1 MEAFA
6 MFASDLDAA
15 SRQQL
20 DRGSR
25 LMELLKQPQFRPYP
39 FEEQAVSIWTGLTGK
54 LDTLPV
60 GDVLRFERDFL
71 EYLRHEQG
79 GILDS
84 IRESRD
90 WTDDTAQAVEKAY
103 DTFADQFETSEG
115 RSLKAGREDFDA
127 LADEDV
133 EQEKI
138 VKQKRG

>member
-1 MEAFA
+1 
-6 MFASDLDAA
+6 
-15 SRQQL
+15 
-20 DRGSR
+20 
-25 LMELLKQPQFRPYP
+25 MELLKQPQFRPYP

-54 LDTLPV
+54 LDNLPV
-60 GDVLRFERDFL
+60 VDVLRFERDFL
-71 EYLRHEQG
+71 EYLRHEHG

-103 DTFADQFETSEG
+103 DAFADQFETSEG